1 MATSTG
7 SDALDRM
14 VERLG
19 GTADP
24 KRRYEYVLWLAKK
37 LAPMPAE
44 EQTDDI
50 KVKDVCRR
58 VCAGALDEG
67 VMRWQGDSD
76 ALITKGL
83 LALLIQGLDGLTPAQ
98 VQAVDPAFIAATGL
112 QASLTPSRANGFLNI
127 LWPCRSRPV
136 SWRADQQ
143 ENPSGITSIHRVA
156 RNRSNTD
163 HREWQ
168 ERSAWVC
175 WGWARLAA
183 ESLRS
188 SRAPANATR
197 WSVSWS

>member
-37 LAPMPAE
+37 LAPMPSE
-44 EQTDDI
+44 EQTEDI
-50 KVKDVCRR
+50 KVKGCVSQVFVR
-58 VCAGALDEG
+58 GALDDG
-67 VMRWQGDSD
+67 LMRWRGDSD

-83 LALLIQGLDGLTPAQ
+83 LALLIQGLDGLTPAE

-127 LWPCRSRPV
+127 LL
-136 SWRADQQ
+136 AMQ
-143 ENPSGITSIHRVA
+143 EQA
-156 RNRSNTD
+156 RQLEN
-163 HREWQ
+163 
-168 ERSAWVC
+168 
-175 WGWARLAA
+175 
-183 ESLRS
+183 
-188 SRAPANATR
+188 
-197 WSVSWS
+197 